1 MAEFILDRFKYNWKG
16 DWTAATTYDRDD
28 IVRVGGKSYVALE
41 SHVSDAVF
49 RTDLY
54 YIVPGSSPP
63 LAKPKWRVMTSG
75 RSFDGAW
82 TTGTVYDEGDI
93 VLFGGTL
100 YLCTKGHT
108 AAAFEDNISDW
119 TLFADGIKY
128 ESVWVTG
135 TNYGRGSIVKY
146 NGIVYRCIKEHTAGS
161 TLEEVLGEDSTESL
175 WEVFHNGIEFRGSY
189 LPSDNQNTY
198 VYRKNDLVLYGGSI
212 LKCIL
217 THSDT
222 GTFDSTKF
230 VVELPGFEYNGTWN
244 ANKIYITGDVV
255 RYGGYIFYATQT
267 TQNVAPALLEDSTT
281 GWILLERS
289 YNFRGEYD
297 GSVDYLPGDL
307 VRRGGHTYIAIRT
320 VPGVPG
326 PSDDSTTVNTLNYL
340 DADLWE
346 KVTDGQSFRGNW
358 VTSTNYN
365 IGEVV
370 AFFGSLYECNETHK
384 SADNNHPGDNGSG
397 FYYWDVVVETPNP
410 AGMNQ
415 FGDLLTFNLSRTLQ
429 GDGSTFGNT
438 SVKIG
443 TDRQVL
449 SIDDDDNIIYRT
461 YYDDEYVVYVTPNGE
476 DKIGNGLTPLY
487 PFKTVNYACQFVE
500 DYLPRNKPSKV
511 KVAGGKYVESAPII
525 VPALCVVM
533 GDELRT
539 TVIELTTKKKGY
551 VAGDY
556 VYMQNIMQYLMT
568 LLPNLFVNNAVTSLT
583 GNTLTQTIDTSTVSD
598 VATSS
603 LVSANNIVINQYLS
617 YAIESSGTIPTTVG
631 TRIITSDTN
640 RINGATIIKNNRNF
654 LVEQGIA
661 WNDINNTDYTN
672 IDKAWIRQYI
682 ERFLIAFEADLKY
695 PGNYRTIRAARHWV
709 NEINGAGKEDMF
721 YMHDATGLRNCTLD
735 GMDGGLNPPGAFD
748 LYQRPTGGAYVS
760 LDPGLGTSDDAVW
773 IKTRSPYIQGVTTLG
788 TGGVGKKI
796 DGALHDGGNKSM
808 VSNDFTQVISDGIGA
823 WVLNNARA
831 ELVSVF
837 TYYAQIGYLAE
848 DGGIIRATNGNNSYG
863 EFGSIAD
870 GRDATEVPL
879 SGKLN
884 NRTSEAIV
892 GAAYAGEVSDFILAY
907 EYSHSGAEYT
917 VASSDIIGAGANA
930 TVIHEEFRDGGVS
943 QARLA
948 NSKDS
953 GTPGGGGFLVVEA
966 NCQAGNTT
974 TITLSQT
981 DDNEFSDYQN
991 MRIWIVSGPGTGQ
1004 YGYIQAYDTGTKI
1017 ASIYKESTNTPG
1029 WDHIMPGTP
1038 SETTFT
1044 TNTRYRIEPRI
1055 VYSHPGF
1062 SYTTHNNPN
1071 ARDYRDIVWGLDA
1084 RSYTDLQATETPGG
1098 TTDGITIQTAT
1109 FNVSVGGYAYGATIT
1124 NAGAGYA
1131 VGDTIKF
1138 LGTAL
1143 GGATPAND
1151 CTITVDSISDDSTNS
1166 IVTFSVTGTAR
1177 SGRWVAIGLPN
1188 YTMHSY
1194 DGENWTE
1201 GNLPSVGT
1209 WSHIAAG
1216 KNTFVALRSDG
1227 TSKYAYSVDGINWSD
1242 RDFPVSGSWGG
1253 IVFGGGRYMVFDTN
1267 SNTILWS
1274 ENGLIW
1280 NQTAI
1285 TDSGDS
1291 TTPQW
1296 QAITFGAGR
1305 HVIISGSEDRN
1316 VAVTTDGG
1324 VTWTV
1329 YDSVLP
1335 SPEDSTLATW
1345 DWIDI
1350 QYGDNVYLA
1359 VDRNSLRTAYSFDA
1373 QTWLTSV
1380 GPSPDDST
1388 QLNWK
1393 HLKYAQGVFALIGD
1407 TGGKVVGA
1415 DDTTGPLNKMYTSE
1429 DAINW
1434 TERTI
1439 DEKLWGSIAFGNP
1452 SGDGYW
1458 VAVAYNDSVAGGIN
1472 KIRTGARAL
1481 VRPTISG
1488 GKVGSIRIFEPGSGY
1503 DPLNPPTYTVYG
1515 NFTVELDLDNR
1526 IFNGCL
1532 AQPSFVNRGI
1542 GYRTSSTVI
1551 TITGNGYAD
1560 IIPQGNIIYLENL
1573 TKMPGPGVQ
1582 IIFPGIPDED
1592 TADENDL
1599 KIFTGVIITPEGS
1612 TGYDGTDYP
1621 GQPDENGYF
1630 KAKFQISPSL
1640 KEEYTDNNW
1649 TAHGVSVTLRERYS
1663 QCRITGH
1670 DFLDIGTGNF
1680 IQTNYPEL
1688 YAGGAYFV
1696 AKPENEV
1703 YELDGGKVFYTS
1715 TDQDGNFRAGEL
1727 FSVQQSTGIVTISA
1741 EYFDLDGLS
1750 ELALGGV
1757 RLGGSGAVVREF
1769 STDQTFFEDSNN
1781 VIPTQR
1787 AIAAFLANRLS
1798 EGGSELETNQLVA
1811 GVTLLG
1817 SSQNLISTT
1826 SGAEILLPKLMKIQG
1841 NDANLSGSILAQTML
1856 LRPNDDSNSVF

>member
-1 MAEFILDRFKYNWKG
+1 MAEFILDRFKYKWKG
-16 DWTAATTYDRDD
+16 DWTASTAYDRDD
-28 IVRVGGKSYVALE
+28 IVRVGGKSYVCLE
-41 SHVSDAVF
+41 THTADPIFS
-49 RTDLY
+49 TDLY
-54 YIVPGSSPP
+54 YVVPGSSPP

-82 TTGTVYDEGDI
+82 VSGTVYDEGDI

-108 AAAFEDNISDW
+108 AVAFEDNINDW
-119 TLFADGIKY
+119 TVFADGIKY

-146 NGIVYRCIKEHTAGS
+146 NGIVYRCIKEHTAGNS
-161 TLEEVLGEDSTESL
+161 LEEVLGEDSTDTL
-175 WEVFHNGIEFRGSY
+175 WEVFHNGIEFKGPY
-189 LPSDNQNTY
+189 LPSADENTY

-212 LKCIL
+212 LKCTL
-217 THSDT
+217 THTDS
-222 GTFDSTKF
+222 GTFDNTKF
-230 VVELPGFEYNGTWN
+230 VVELPGFEYNGVWDSNT
-244 ANKIYITGDVV
+244 IYVTGNVV

-340 DADLWE
+340 DTDLWE
-346 KVTDGQSFRGNW
+346 KVTDAQKFRGNW

-370 AFFGSLYECNETHK
+370 QFFGSLYECNETHK
-384 SADNNHPGDNGSG
+384 SANNSHPGDNGSG
-397 FYYWDVVVETPNP
+397 FYYWDIVVETPNP
-410 AGMNQ
+410 AGMNAA
-415 FGDLLTFNLSRTLQ
+415 GDMLTFNLSRTLQ
-429 GDGSTFGNT
+429 GDGSTFGNAALN
-438 SVKIG
+438 IG
-443 TDRQVL
+443 NDRQVL
-449 SIDDDDNIIYRT
+449 SVDDDDNLVWRT
-461 YYDDEYVVYVTPNGE
+461 YYNDEYVVFVSPNGE

-487 PFKTVNYACQFVE
+487 PFKTVNYACQYVE
-500 DYLPRNKPSKV
+500 DYIPRDKPSKV
-511 KVAGGKYVESAPII
+511 KVAGGRYVEPGPII

-539 TVIELTTKKKGY
+539 TTIELNPAKRDY
-551 VAGDY
+551 VTGDY

-568 LLPNLFVNNAVTSLT
+568 ILPNIFVNNTVTSLA
-583 GNTLTQTIDTSTVSD
+583 GNTLTQTIDENVVSD
-598 VATSS
+598 AATSS
-603 LVSANNIVINQYLS
+603 IVSANNIIINQYIG
-617 YAIESSGTIPTTVG
+617 YAIENSGSIPTTIG
-631 TRIITSDTN
+631 TRSITVDN
-640 RINGATIIKNNRNF
+640 LRLNGAQILKNNRNF

-661 WNDINNTDYTN
+661 WNDINQTEYTN

-682 ERFLIAFEADLKY
+682 ERFIVAFEADLKY
-695 PGNYRTIRAARHWV
+695 PGNYRTLRAARHWV
-709 NEINGAGKEDMF
+709 NEITGSGLSDQF
-721 YMHDATGLRNCTLD
+721 YLHDATGLRNCTLD
-735 GMDGGLNPPGAFD
+735 GMKGALNPPGAFD
-748 LYQRPTGGAYVS
+748 LYQRPTGGAYCS
-760 LDPGLGTSDDAVW
+760 LDPGLGTTDDAVW

-788 TGGVGKKI
+788 QGGTGQKI
-796 DGALHDGGNKSM
+796 DGSLHDGGNKSF

-837 TYYAQIGYLAE
+837 TYYATIGYLAE

-863 EFGSIAD
+863 EFGAIAD
-870 GRDATEVPL
+870 GRDETETPL
-879 SGKLN
+879 TAKLN
-884 NRTSEAIV
+884 NRTNEAQV
-892 GAAYAGEVSDFILAY
+892 AAAYAGEVSDFILAY
-907 EYSHSGAEYT
+907 EYSHTGAEYS
-917 VASSDIIGAGANA
+917 VATSDIVGAGANA
-930 TVIHEEFRDGGVS
+930 QVIHEEFRDGGLS

-948 NSKDS
+948 NSLDS

-966 NCQAGNTT
+966 NCQAGNET

-981 DDNEFSDYQN
+981 DSNEFSDYQN

-1004 YGYIQAYDTGTKI
+1004 YGYIQAYDESTKV
-1017 ASIYKESTNTPG
+1017 ASIYKESTNLPG
-1029 WDHIMPGTP
+1029 WDHIMAGTP
-1038 SETTFT
+1038 SEVTFT

-1062 SYTTHNNPN
+1062 AKTTHDNPN
-1071 ARDYRDIVWGLDA
+1071 ARDYRDIVWGLDQ
-1084 RSYTDLQATETPGG
+1084 RSYTALQASETPSG
-1098 TTDGITIQTAT
+1098 TTDGVTKNTAT
-1109 FNVSVGGYAYGATIT
+1109 FTITVGGYSYGASVT

-1131 VGDTIKF
+1131 VGDTITF

-1143 GGATPAND
+1143 GGATPTND
-1151 CTITVDSISDDSTNS
+1151 VTITVDSVSEDSTNS
-1166 IVTFSVTGTAR
+1166 IVTFSVSGTAR
-1177 SGRWVAIGLPN
+1177 AGRWVAVGLPN

-1194 DGENWTE
+1194 DGETWTE

-1209 WSHIAAG
+1209 WGAVAAG
-1216 KNTFVALRSDG
+1216 KNTFVALRTDG
-1227 TSKYAYSVDGINWSD
+1227 GSKYAYSSDGINWTD
-1242 RDFPVSGSWGG
+1242 QDFPVSGSWGG
-1253 IVFGGGRYMVFDTN
+1253 IVFGGGRYMVFDNN

-1274 ENGLIW
+1274 ENGLSWTQSTIP
-1280 NQTAI
+1280 
-1285 TDSGDS
+1285 DSGDS

-1324 VTWTV
+1324 VTWTIN
-1329 YDSVLP
+1329 SAVLP
-1335 SPEDSTLATW
+1335 SPADSTLATW
-1345 DWIDI
+1345 DWIDV
-1350 QYGDNVYLA
+1350 QYGDNVYVA
-1359 VDRNSLRTAYSFDA
+1359 IDRNSTRTAYSFDA
-1373 QTWLTSV
+1373 ATWYAAT

-1393 HLKYAQGVFALIGD
+1393 QLKYAQGVFSLIGD
-1407 TGGKVVGA
+1407 TGQKLVGNDITA
-1415 DDTTGPLNKMYTSE
+1415 GPLNIMYTSE
-1429 DAINW
+1429 DGIHW
-1434 TERTI
+1434 TERSI
-1439 DEKLWGSIAFGNP
+1439 DEKLWGCIGFGNP
-1452 SGDGYW
+1452 AGDGYW
-1458 VAVAYNDSVAGGIN
+1458 VAVAYNDSPLGGIN
-1472 KIRTGARAL
+1472 KIRTGARAI
-1481 VRPTISG
+1481 VRPTVSG
-1488 GKVGSIRIFEPGSGY
+1488 GKIGTIRIFEPGSGY
-1503 DPLNPPTYTVYG
+1503 DSESPPTYTVYG
-1515 NFTVELDLDNR
+1515 NFTVALDLDNR

-1542 GYRTSSTVI
+1542 GYRTSSTTI
-1551 TITGNGYAD
+1551 TISGNGYAD
-1560 IIPQGNIIYLENL
+1560 IIPESNIIYLENL
-1573 TKMPGPGVQ
+1573 TKIPGPGVQ
-1582 IIFPGIPDED
+1582 IIFSGILDPS
-1592 TADENDL
+1592 TPSPTDL
-1599 KIFTGVIITPEGS
+1599 QIFTGVIVTPEGS
-1612 TGYDGTDYP
+1612 TGYDGEDYP

-1640 KEEYTDNNW
+1640 KEEYTDNSL
-1649 TAHGVSVTLRERYS
+1649 TDHGVTVTLRERYS

-1670 DFLDIGTGNF
+1670 DFLDVGTGNF
-1680 IQTNYPEL
+1680 LETNYPEL

-1703 YELDGGKVFYTS
+1703 YEIDGGKVFYTS

-1787 AIAAFLANRLS
+1787 AIAAFLSNRLS

-1817 SSQNLISTT
+1817 SSQNLIDTT
-1826 SGAEILLPKLMKIQG
+1826 SGQEILLPKLMKIQG
-1841 NDANLSGSILAQTML
+1841 DDAHLSGSILAQNML
-1856 LRPNDDSNSVF
+1856 LRPNDDSNGVF